1 MEKNRI
7 LELEKTALE
16 VRKDVVRMIGLS
28 KVTSLA
34 PSLSVVDILVS
45 LYFSTMSVRSD
56 EPGWPGRDRSV
67 LGMENCSPALYATL
81 ARKGFFDREELWSYQ
96 RLGAMLQGTLEPRR
110 TPGIDSPGGIPGLGI
125 GMAAG
130 IAMGCRMKKSG
141 SRVFCVVGETEF
153 ARGAAWESVLAAAA
167 RKQGNLCVIVG
178 VGGEFP
184 AGQADVGASVE
195 TIQTRFSSFGWHVK
209 LADGHDFDS
218 LDRAIPGLGET
229 GPAPVAVLAK
239 TRWGKGVAFHEKAPG
254 ASLVLPDR
262 EKVEKALLE
271 LEKAGETLEEEMHD
285 EP

>member
-1 MEKNRI
+1 
-7 LELEKTALE
+7 
-16 VRKDVVRMIGLS
+16 
-28 KVTSLA
+28 
-34 PSLSVVDILVS
+34 
-45 LYFSTMSVRSD
+45 
-56 EPGWPGRDRSV
+56 
-67 LGMENCSPALYATL
+67 
-81 ARKGFFDREELWSYQ
+81 
-96 RLGAMLQGTLEPRR
+96 MLQGTLEPRR
-110 TPGIDSPGGIPGLGI
+110 TPGVDSPGGIPGLGI

-130 IAMGCRMKKSG
+130 IALGCRMRKSP
-141 SRVFCVVGETEF
+141 SRVFCVVGEGELGL
-153 ARGAAWESVLAAAA
+153 GAAWESVLAAAA

-218 LDRAIPGLGET
+218 LDRAIPGPGET